1 MAKRDSSRGPN
12 KEWLDVQAE
21 AMAPSDNYEGP
32 KDGIRETR
40 KEDWLQYHIYYSFS
54 PERFKEI
61 EPTKEGLFD
70 NFLGEVSGDPSRV
83 LGRYSTFPANLKSLR
98 RM

>member
-1 MAKRDSSRGPN
+1 
-12 KEWLDVQAE
+12 
-21 AMAPSDNYEGP
+21 MAPSDNYEGP

-83 LGRYSTFPANLKSLR
+83 LGRYQCVKELLMLLILLMNIHE
-98 RM
+98 

>member
-1 MAKRDSSRGPN
+1 
-12 KEWLDVQAE
+12 
-21 AMAPSDNYEGP
+21 MAPSDNYEGP

-61 EPTKEGLFD
+61 ELTKEGLFD
-70 NFLGEVSGDPSRV
+70 NFLGEVSGIQVVYLAGTSV
-83 LGRYSTFPANLKSLR
+83 SKNYSCYSYYS
-98 RM
+98 